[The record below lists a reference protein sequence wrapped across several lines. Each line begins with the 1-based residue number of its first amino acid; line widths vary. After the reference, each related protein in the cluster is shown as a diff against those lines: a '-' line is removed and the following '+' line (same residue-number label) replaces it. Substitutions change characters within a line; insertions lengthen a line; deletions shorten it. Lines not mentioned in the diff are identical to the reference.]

1 MTSTISKLNWD
12 SNFFKIN
19 IGEFI
24 LNDSDSINDSHS
36 QDFDLIVVKQL
47 EDKPTHLKCFS
58 KDFQETKCVFVKQLT
73 TQLESLSN
81 FEILN
86 TDDQPIDA
94 HLLFDLAYESGKF
107 SRFKLDTHFT
117 DESFKRL
124 YQLWVLNS
132 VNKQFADKVFYI
144 KHTDQSIVGFVTLRK
159 HENHVSIGLIAVSER
174 FQGQGIGK
182 LLLHKAENYC
192 LSHQVKELQIP
203 TQKKNTIACSFYKK
217 NGYSILEEIIIK
229 HYWKNK

>member
-47 EDKPTHLKCFS
+47 EDKPIHLKCFS
-58 KDFQETKCVFVKQLT
+58 KHFKETKCVFTKQFT
-73 TQLESLSN
+73 TSLESLSN

-86 TDDQPIDA
+86 TDEQPIDA
-94 HLLFDLAYESGKF
+94 HLLFDLAYESGKY
-107 SRFKLDTHFT
+107 SRFKLDTHFPNKR
-117 DESFKRL
+117 FKRL
-124 YQLWVLNS
+124 YQLWILNS
-132 VNKQFADKVFYI
+132 LNKQFADKVFYI
-144 KHTDQSIVGFVTLRK
+144 KHSDHSIVGFVTLRK
-159 HENHVSIGLIAVSER
+159 HENHFSIGLIAVSEG

-182 LLLHKAENYC
+182 LLLHKAETYC
-192 LSHQVKELQIP
+192 LSQDVSELQIP
-203 TQKKNTIACSFYKK
+203 TQKKNIIACSFYKK
-217 NGYSILEEIIIK
+217 NGYSILEETIIK